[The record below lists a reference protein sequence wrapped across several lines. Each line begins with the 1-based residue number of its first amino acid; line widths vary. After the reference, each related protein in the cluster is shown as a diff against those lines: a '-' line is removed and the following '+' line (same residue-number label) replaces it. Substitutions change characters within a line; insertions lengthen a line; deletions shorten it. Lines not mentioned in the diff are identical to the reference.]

1 MTNLVFTDTAENFT
15 EHFELPQVGTSN
27 YVFLVVLKFNFYDS
41 LVYLRAGHYAT
52 MAFMFH
58 IFMFLCFEFY
68 FLQINIFW
76 KLMCLYL
83 HLVFLFLLF
92 HHLLTYLFIK
102 LYIFVYIGFDIYVLK
117 LDLIVN
123 DALSSETWLSGS
135 CETCLNVK
143 QGSQSAVIVLIC
155 VLCCV
160 VIIVTFCLIYWFV
173 SCLSICLFI
182 YCIFFIFFVI
192 YYFLLI

>member
-1 MTNLVFTDTAENFT
+1 
-15 EHFELPQVGTSN
+15 
-27 YVFLVVLKFNFYDS
+27 
-41 LVYLRAGHYAT
+41 
-52 MAFMFH
+52 
-58 IFMFLCFEFY
+58 
-68 FLQINIFW
+68 
-76 KLMCLYL
+76 MCLYL

-92 HHLLTYLFIK
+92 HHSLTYLFIK

-155 VLCCV
+155 VCAVLLLLLPFASFIDLFLVCPVSYLFTAFFSFFCYLLFFTYL
-160 VIIVTFCLIYWFV
+160 VIQQSRKWLQIL
-173 SCLSICLFI
+173 
-182 YCIFFIFFVI
+182 
-192 YYFLLI
+192 

>member
-1 MTNLVFTDTAENFT
+1 
-15 EHFELPQVGTSN
+15 
-27 YVFLVVLKFNFYDS
+27 
-41 LVYLRAGHYAT
+41 
-52 MAFMFH
+52 
-58 IFMFLCFEFY
+58 
-68 FLQINIFW
+68 
-76 KLMCLYL
+76 MCLYL

-92 HHLLTYLFIK
+92 HHSLTYLFIK

-155 VLCCV
+155 VCAVLLLLLPFASFIDLFLVCPFAYLF
-160 VIIVTFCLIYWFV
+160 TAFFSFFL
-173 SCLSICLFI
+173 LFI
-182 YCIFFIFFVI
+182 IFYLFSYSTIKKVI
-192 YYFLLI
+192 TNPLKHKNKKHKKLSHAQTWQSWT